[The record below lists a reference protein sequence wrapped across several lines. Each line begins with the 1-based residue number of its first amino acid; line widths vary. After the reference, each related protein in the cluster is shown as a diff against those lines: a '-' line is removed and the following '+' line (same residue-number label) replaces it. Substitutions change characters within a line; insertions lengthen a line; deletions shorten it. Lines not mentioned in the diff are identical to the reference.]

1 VNNTFGVELAG
12 RTWRLATGTL
22 HLLGDWRKVSGSA
35 CVRAV
40 VISHAKVQA
49 QRIVEQLRAAR
60 SLDRPPPCHT
70 LNQSST
76 HLFGHPAGGRYPF
89 SWTSAFPRLDFLF
102 AFEWGRLR
110 QMGEW
115 ANALRAACFFLS
127 AGKAADLQVCLLLI
141 APNCGG
147 DSAHSARNEWP

>member
-1 VNNTFGVELAG
+1 MNNTFGVELAG

-110 QMGEW
+110 QMGECIACRLLFFVSW
-115 ANALRAACFFLS
+115 QGSRSASLPAANCAKLRWRLRALGA
-127 AGKAADLQVCLLLI
+127 
-141 APNCGG
+141 
-147 DSAHSARNEWP
+147 E

>member
-1 VNNTFGVELAG
+1 MNNTFGVELAG

-49 QRIVEQLRAAR
+49 DCGAIAGGKVVG
-60 SLDRPPPCHT
+60 SSTPCHT
-70 LNQSST
+70 LNQSAT